1 MKTLIAFSLAILLA
15 MMPSVCIAEEWWS
28 EGSPITTGLV
38 GMSAEAL
45 DGTIYLF
52 GGMFPPVPYYV
63 TTVEAYEPEADLW
76 SLMTPMPEDR
86 MNVSLTAVGDS
97 IYVFGGIGGG
107 YVKSTVW
114 KYTPSLEGTP
124 EGPWQ
129 TKNPIGYPVSSGTEI
144 CAGKGVAVSGG
155 KVYIF
160 GGFFATN
167 VVPYVYANWHPYST
181 IWCYDPANDMWERK
195 TDLPFKGFFH
205 ATPHGDKIYLIGDSV
220 EGENP
225 PGIFW
230 EYDPSTDTLN
240 TTGLPPFAGGETAR
254 TASVGTIGD
263 AIYVAGGYKDWAYTI
278 LRSSTWKYSFA
289 LPELGWVR
297 LADMLHPVLGAA
309 TATSRG
315 NLYLFGG
322 YANTASQSIDFTQ
335 VLHVTIP
342 VPTIDAVTYIRAAIA
357 EKVEALERINS
368 ALEKEW
374 AVYEAM
380 EELLESGEYSD
391 LKKGDIVGAKQKI
404 HSAIQRQEQ
413 SKKALEKSIEN
424 LEDSLVFIG
433 GLVLPSPY
441 SWFEYNGHHYALTL
455 EHGTWEQAEAEAV
468 AVGGH
473 LVTINDADENAWIT
487 EFIKDVYVLG
497 CPQPISCPGSNVA
510 WIGYYKNNVE
520 WSWVNEEP
528 VTYTNFLSWYGGV
541 YAYIHGSNHPTSPGA
556 WNNNPTHYTNE
567 VDHTLGVIEVPW

>member
-1 MKTLIAFSLAILLA
+1 MKTLIAFSLAIFLA
-15 MMPSVCIAEEWWS
+15 VMPSVCIAEEWWS
-28 EGSPITTGLV
+28 EGSPITTGLI

-76 SLMTPMPEDR
+76 SLKTPMPEDR
-86 MNVSLTAVGDS
+86 LNVSLAAVGDS

-124 EGPWQ
+124 EEPWQ

-144 CAGKGVAVSGG
+144 CVGKGVAASGG
-155 KVYIF
+155 KLYIF
-160 GGFFATN
+160 GGYFATD

-181 IWCYDPANDMWERK
+181 IWCYDPTDDTWEKKDDM
-195 TDLPFKGFFH
+195 PVKGYFH
-205 ATPHGDKIYLIGDSV
+205 ANTYGDKIYLLGDAV
-220 EGENP
+220 EGGNP
-225 PGIFW
+225 ADIFW

-240 TTGLPPFAGGETAR
+240 TTGLPPFAGGETIRA
-254 TASVGTIGD
+254 ASVATIGD
-263 AIYVAGGYKDWAYTI
+263 AIYVAGGYNDPITQA
-278 LRSSTWKYSFA
+278 STWKYSFA
-289 LPELGWVR
+289 SPEQGWIQ
-297 LADMLHPVLGAA
+297 LADMPHPAHSAA
-309 TATSRG
+309 RATSRG
-315 NLYLFGG
+315 NLYLLGG
-322 YANTASQSIDFTQ
+322 YSCTEASPCQPKDFTQ

-342 VPTIDAVTYIRAAIA
+342 VPTIEAVTCIRAAIA
-357 EKVEALERINS
+357 EKVEALERIDS
-368 ALEKEW
+368 AMEKEW
-374 AVYEAM
+374 VVYEAL
-380 EELLESGEYSD
+380 EGLLETGEYGD

-424 LEDSLVFIG
+424 LEDSLVLIG

-441 SWFEYNGHHYALTL
+441 SWHEYNGHHYALTL

-468 AVGGH
+468 AAGGH
-473 LVTINDADENAWIT
+473 MVTINDADENAWIT
-487 EFIKDVYVLG
+487 EFIKDVYVQG
-497 CPQPISCPGSNVA
+497 CPQPISCPGSNLA
-510 WIGYYKNNVE
+510 WIGYKKNGD
-520 WSWVNEEP
+520 WGWVNGEP
-528 VTYTNFLSWYGGV
+528 VTYTNFLNWYGNGV
-541 YAYIHGSNHPTSPGA
+541 YAYIHGSNHPDNPGK